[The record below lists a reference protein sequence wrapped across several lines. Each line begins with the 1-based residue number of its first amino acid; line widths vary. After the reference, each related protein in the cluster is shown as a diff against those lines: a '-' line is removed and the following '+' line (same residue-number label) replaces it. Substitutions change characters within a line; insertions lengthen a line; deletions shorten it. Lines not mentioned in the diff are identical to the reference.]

1 MAFTGN
7 YATNTYKNGLNTGTF
22 NLGGILNIAHG
33 GTGLSTVGP
42 SGEVLVSNGTTA
54 GWAAIPPVGDL
65 AGGAA
70 VGWIASKLGIDDATV
85 EGVTQ
90 ALTGSPE
97 MTLKLKELDLEYAKL
112 DQQDR
117 DSARKA
123 YSEVA
128 TSEYATKLDK
138 AVVPILALGTVGIAF
153 LLIGILMFKNVPTDQ
168 QQIIIFALGF
178 ITSASS
184 QVLSFY
190 FGSSQGSKDKTKEIE
205 GMLKK

>member
-1 MAFTGN
+1 MDA
-7 YATNTYKNGLNTGTF
+7 L
-22 NLGGILNIAHG
+22 LGILKGVAPVLA
-33 GTGLSTVGP
+33 TAVAGP
-42 SGEVLVSNGTTA
+42 
-54 GWAAIPPVGDL
+54 

-90 ALTGSPE
+90 ALTGNPE
-97 MTLKLKELDLEYAKL
+97 MALKLKELDLEYAKL
-112 DQQDR
+112 ESADR

-123 YSEVA
+123 YAAVA

-138 AVVPILALGTVGIAF
+138 LVVPVLALGVVGLAFGLIAV
-153 LLIGILMFKNVPTDQ
+153 LMFVNTPQDQ

-178 ITSASS
+178 ITSAAG

-190 FGSSQGSKDKTKEIE
+190 FGSSQGSKDKTEEIK

>member
-1 MAFTGN
+1 MDA
-7 YATNTYKNGLNTGTF
+7 L
-22 NLGGILNIAHG
+22 LGILKGVAPVLA
-33 GTGLSTVGP
+33 TAVAGP
-42 SGEVLVSNGTTA
+42 
-54 GWAAIPPVGDL
+54 

-90 ALTGSPE
+90 ALTGNPE
-97 MTLKLKELDLEYAKL
+97 MAMKLKELDLEYAKL
-112 DQQDR
+112 EAQDR

-123 YSEVA
+123 YAQVA

-138 AVVPILALGTVGIAF
+138 VVVPVLALGVVGLAF
-153 LLIGILMFKNVPTDQ
+153 ALIGVLMFVNTPSDQ

-178 ITSASS
+178 ITSAAG

-190 FGSSQGSKDKTKEIE
+190 FGSSQGSKDKTEEIK

>member
-1 MAFTGN
+1 MDT
-7 YATNTYKNGLNTGTF
+7 L
-22 NLGGILNIAHG
+22 LGILKNVAPVLA
-33 GTGLSTVGP
+33 TAVAGP
-42 SGEVLVSNGTTA
+42 
-54 GWAAIPPVGDL
+54 

-90 ALTGSPE
+90 ALTGNPE
-97 MTLKLKELDLEYAKL
+97 MALKLKELDLEYAKL
-112 DQQDR
+112 EVADR
-117 DSARKA
+117 DSARQA
-123 YSEVA
+123 YAAVA

-138 AVVPILALGTVGIAF
+138 VVVPVLALGVVGLAFTLIAV
-153 LLIGILMFKNVPTDQ
+153 LMFVNTPQDQ

-178 ITSASS
+178 ITSAAG

-190 FGSSQGSKDKTKEIE
+190 FGSSQGSKDKTEEIR